1 MALLAAA
8 GGAAIVRF
16 RHSRRVRVG
25 LYFSDG
31 LLVTLPPAAPAALR
45 LRAAAGDVLRAF
57 VPAGAAPG
65 AAS

>member
-16 RHSRRVRVG
+16 RHSRRARVG

-31 LLVTLPPAAPAALR
+31 LLIALPPATPAALR
-45 LRAAAGDVLRAF
+45 LRAAAGDVMRAF
-57 VPAGAAPG
+57 APAGAAPG